1 MLASSSPCQGCQ
13 VSATEREQR
22 NYGASNRAVYSWS
35 KRSVVNTK
43 ARLFKNRRA
52 LVSAASTEAPS
63 TGFLQGKCRPE
74 SDAGSVQWQVSVKS
88 VSHQFG
94 FGEGFTFVVKAPMLR
109 LARFLML

>member
-63 TGFLQGKCRPE
+63 TGLRQPSSKESVARKAMLEVYSGKC
-74 SDAGSVQWQVSVKS
+74 Q
-88 VSHQFG
+88 
-94 FGEGFTFVVKAPMLR
+94 
-109 LARFLML
+109 